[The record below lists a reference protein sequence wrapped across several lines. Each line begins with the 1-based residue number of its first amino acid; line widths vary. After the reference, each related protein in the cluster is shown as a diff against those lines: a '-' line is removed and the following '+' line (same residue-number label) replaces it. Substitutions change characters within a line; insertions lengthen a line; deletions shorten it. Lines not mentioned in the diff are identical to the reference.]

1 MFCLLGH
8 QKKLMLAVKR
18 LCDLQRSRGQA
29 ERIAGSTLR
38 RKPPAALELVAIEHT
53 PMHNA
58 HSHARPD
65 VSTGDCCPSPRSPRA
80 LLSFQDSELSAELQS
95 AMIGRTGRGGA
106 GAEEAFA
113 LRCATPSAMS
123 ASQESIGVRSR
134 GSGNSGSSAA
144 SNPGCSQER
153 RPASSFRASSH
164 SEESLGGG
172 RGSDEAT
179 RRGGG
184 DEATRQGS
192 SSRSATP
199 SRLPFSPLTPPL
211 TPSKTPPRFV
221 YPAVPAK
228 TRPPQRL
235 QQPHTLSSPPSP
247 SSHLSPAQ
255 RGFSYL
261 GAAALPGHSKPLP
274 GAIPVLGPLHTRV
287 LAGNAHRGALNKKRA
302 QSLTRYALSDGEPEE
317 EEDDPT
323 YAARSSQP
331 AAALPSYATLSR
343 RPGRSHQV
351 ASSSGGERNI
361 NRSHSFAVRS
371 RRKGP
376 PPAPPKRMSS
386 VSNSPV
392 RQPENG
398 GGMEVE
404 PKGGVE
410 TASSGSVRSLAAR
423 LEGGGSSASSPSR
436 RIDIPPAHH
445 HASPVFSPPPSSPS
459 TLALLQQPKPTPTT
473 TQGPLALRRTESERT
488 EDRRSRSTE
497 TKLEEKSQSE
507 KSVGSLDR
515 LPFAEEGSLTIKQRP
530 RTVTAEIKT
539 PPEGPT
545 HTPTS
550 LELPEFNLKES
561 DTVKRRHKP
570 KDLLTPEEATT
581 PNRDGQVPTQGLRLY
596 SSDDDSQPPPSPT
609 GNVFRRVGSMG
620 KGPKPPVS
628 SKPCSPLRHNSK
640 PTAQKNSSA
649 STAAPTALP
658 KLTNVQVHTVSPKRG
673 SLMPSQTNTARL
685 QESPQKLRLT
695 EASREGRNTTLQICL
710 STNFQAVFLSDG
722 EDIYHNG
729 GCSKKTSRLCG
740 HL

>member
-1 MFCLLGH
+1 
-8 QKKLMLAVKR
+8 MLAVKR
-18 LCDLQRSRGQA
+18 LCDLQRSRGQS
-29 ERIAGSTLR
+29 ERVGGSTLR

-53 PMHNA
+53 PTHNA

-65 VSTGDCCPSPRSPRA
+65 VSASECCPSPRSPRA

-95 AMIGRTGRGGA
+95 AMIGRTGKGGA

-113 LRCATPSAMS
+113 MRCVTPSAMS

-153 RPASSFRASSH
+153 RPASSSRASSR

-172 RGSDEAT
+172 RGGEET
-179 RRGGG
+179 TWRGGG
-184 DEATRQGS
+184 GGS
-192 SSRSATP
+192 GSGSRSATP

-221 YPAVPAK
+221 YPAVPGK

-247 SSHLSPAQ
+247 CLHPSPTQ

-261 GAAALPGHSKPLP
+261 GAAFPQGHSKPLP
-274 GAIPVLGPLHTRV
+274 GAVPVLGPLQNRV
-287 LAGNAHRGALNKKRA
+287 LAGDTHRGVLNKKRA

-317 EEDDPT
+317 DEDDPT
-323 YAARSSQP
+323 AVARSSPP

-351 ASSSGGERNI
+351 ASSSAGERNI

-392 RQPENG
+392 RQPGNG
-398 GGMEVE
+398 GGAEAE
-404 PKGGVE
+404 SKGGVE
-410 TASSGSVRSLAAR
+410 TASSGSVRTLAAR
-423 LEGGGSSASSPSR
+423 LEGGGSGGSSPSR

-445 HASPVFSPPPSSPS
+445 HVSPVFSPPPSSP
-459 TLALLQQPKPTPTT
+459 TALALLQQPKPTPTPS
-473 TQGPLALRRTESERT
+473 QGPLALRRTGSERT
-488 EDRRSRSTE
+488 EDWRSRSIE
-497 TKLEEKSQSE
+497 TKLEEKSRQSD
-507 KSVGSLDR
+507 KSGGIQSAEAASPRHSSLDR
-515 LPFAEEGSLTIKQRP
+515 LPFAEEGNLTIKQRP
-530 RTVTAEIKT
+530 RTAAAEVKT

-545 HTPTS
+545 HGPAS

-570 KDLLTPEEATT
+570 KDSLSPEEATT
-581 PNRDGQVPTQGLRLY
+581 GNRDEEVQTRRLRLY

-628 SKPCSPLRHNSK
+628 SKPCSPHRQTSK
-640 PTAQKNSSA
+640 PTTLQKSSNT
-649 STAAPTALP
+649 SSVTTTAIP

-673 SLMPSQTNTARL
+673 GCMPSQTNAVKL
-685 QESPQKLRLT
+685 LESPQKLRPT
-695 EASREGRNTTLQICL
+695 EASREGTNNIHSL
-710 STNFQAVFLSDG
+710 STVHKMSVDR
-722 EDIYHNG
+722 YRP
-729 GCSKKTSRLCG
+729 C
-740 HL
+740 